1 MKYALVQTA
10 VAFGG
15 GIMAGEWIGSGPP
28 LWTWCAGTGVALAL
42 SIVLRRWPMARRVA
56 LLTAI
61 VCLGV
66 LRVAC
71 ERPFPDWLRQ
81 RTPSLEEIEGTVVS
95 YPSIGTSYITFTL
108 QPEVLPG
115 RLRVTWFHDA
125 PPVGA
130 VRYGDRLRLS
140 GSAEIPEPFDGFD
153 YPDYLARQGIFAT
166 MAVDEDGLEVIGGD
180 GRSFFRWGDRLRQTI
195 LGRLDRWLSADESA
209 MARSLLFGDRAAL
222 SDEIEE
228 AFSRT
233 GLMHLLAV
241 SGLHLGIFLG
251 GAWWIFRRLGLRP
264 RWAYPAVGLLVLV
277 ALWIVGPRISLV
289 RASLLFAFLAL
300 GSVLADLGLIL
311 RRSIRS
317 MNGLAAAAIA
327 ILAMRPGALHDAG
340 FQLTFAATAS
350 IVIAFSEPFN
360 WHRKVTGY
368 AERFGRLRATVHG
381 ALMLLVVGA
390 AAQAGAAPII
400 AWHFEAIHPLALA
413 ANLVAVP
420 LAGLALWCG
429 FGAILLSG
437 TSLLPYAIVP
447 FSFVLMGLKTIV
459 VGLSRIPLSQLE
471 VTQWMGVWLGA
482 LIVFAFATAAYLRG
496 ESLWTWKSMSIAS
509 GSSEPARGL
518 RPPWKKKRTTSTSPA
533 ASLNRPGIN
542 KRSPP
547 RKSNPSD

>member
-1 MKYALVQTA
+1 MQYTLVWTA
-10 VAFGG
+10 IGFGSG
-15 GIMAGEWIGSGPP
+15 VVLGEWIGNGLP
-28 LWTWCAGTGVALAL
+28 LLAWSAGAGVALGL
-42 SIVLRRWPMARRVA
+42 SLAIRRWPTGRRGA
-56 LLTAI
+56 LLAAI
-61 VCLGV
+61 LCLGV
-66 LRVAC
+66 LRAAC
-71 ERPFPDWLRQ
+71 VQPFPDWLHR
-81 RTPSLEEIEGTVVS
+81 RTPSLQEVEGTVVS
-95 YPSIGTSYITFTL
+95 YPSIGSSYITFTL
-108 QPEVLPG
+108 QPDVLPG
-115 RLRVTWFHDA
+115 RLRVYWFHDA

-130 VRYGDRLRLS
+130 VHYGDRVRLS
-140 GSAEIPEPFDGFD
+140 GSAEIPEAFDGFD

-166 MAVDEDGLEVIGGD
+166 MAVDEDGFESTGERRWFVL
-180 GRSFFRWGDRLRQTI
+180 RWGDQLRQTI
-195 LGRLDRWLSADESA
+195 LERLDRWLPSDESA

-222 SDEIEE
+222 PDGIEE

-264 RWAYPAVGLLVLV
+264 RFAYPAVGLLVLV

-327 ILAMRPGALHDAG
+327 ILAMRPGALYDAG

-350 IVIAFSEPFN
+350 ILIAFSEPFN
-360 WHRKVTGY
+360 WHRKITGY
-368 AERFGRLRATVHG
+368 VERFERFRWLIGGGLT
-381 ALMLLVVGA
+381 LVAVGA

-413 ANLVAVP
+413 ANLLAVP

-437 TSLLPYAIVP
+437 TRLLPYAIVP
-447 FSFVLMGLKTIV
+447 FSFVLGGLKTIV
-459 VGLSRIPLSQLE
+459 IGVSRIPFSQLE
-471 VTQWMGVWLGA
+471 VPQWMAVWLGA
-482 LIVFAFATAAYLRG
+482 LVVFVFSVAAYSRG
-496 ESLWTWKSMSIAS
+496 ESSWTWKSMSIVS
-509 GSSEPARGL
+509 GSSGRFRGA
-518 RPPWKKKRTTSTSPA
+518 RPPWRKNRTTSISPT

-542 KRSPP
+542 RRSPP
-547 RKSNPSD
+547 RKSNPRD

>member
-28 LWTWCAGTGVALAL
+28 LWTWCAGAGVALAL

-180 GRSFFRWGDRLRQTI
+180 GRSFFRWGDRLRQTK
-195 LGRLDRWLSADESA
+195 LGRLGCWLPADENA

-241 SGLHLGIFLG
+241 SGLHLGVFLG
-251 GAWWIFRRLGLRP
+251 GAWW
-264 RWAYPAVGLLVLV
+264 V
-277 ALWIVGPRISLV
+277 LV
-289 RASLLFAFLAL
+289 RASLLVAVLAL

-368 AERFGRLRATVHG
+368 AERFGRLRAPIHG

-459 VGLSRIPLSQLE
+459 IGLSRIPLSQLE
-471 VTQWMGVWLGA
+471 VSQWMGVWLGA